1 MEGGIPRYPNPDT
14 PMLSDAKARSAKPGD
29 RDYKLDTRKNHGFGG
44 HDWPDCRDRRE
55 SYA

>member
-1 MEGGIPRYPNPDT
+1 MPSLRHRAAHFA
-14 PMLSDAKARSAKPGD
+14 LK
-29 RDYKLDTRKNHGFGG
+29 KLDTRKNHGFGG